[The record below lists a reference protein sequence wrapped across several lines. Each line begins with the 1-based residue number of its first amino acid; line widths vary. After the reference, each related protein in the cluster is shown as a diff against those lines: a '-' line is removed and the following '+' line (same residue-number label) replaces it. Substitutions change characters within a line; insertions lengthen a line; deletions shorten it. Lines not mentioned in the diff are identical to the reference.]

1 MGIIKSGK
9 VVVILN
15 GRYAGRK
22 AVVVK
27 SYEDGTTDR
36 KFSHAI
42 VAGIDR
48 YPRKITKGMSEK
60 KIAKRS
66 LMKPFIKNVNFTHM
80 MPTRYQCDFEDKKEG
95 SLKKI
100 VEEAVKNKQSFTDKE
115 VRSAVRKMFAEKYA
129 GQATAKLS
137 EKKATGLSY
146 FYSKLR
152 F

>member
-1 MGIIKSGK
+1 
-9 VVVILN
+9 
-15 GRYAGRK
+15 
-22 AVVVK
+22 
-27 SYEDGTTDR
+27 
-36 KFSHAI
+36 

-48 YPRKITKGMSEK
+48 YPRKITKGMTEK
-60 KIAKRS
+60 KITKRS
-66 LMKPFIKNVNFTHM
+66 LMKPFIKHVNFTHI

-100 VEEAVKNKQSFTDKE
+100 CDDAVKKDQPFTDKE
-115 VRSAVRKMFAEKYA
+115 VRSQVRKLFAEKYA